1 MKTLVW
7 SLTGVA
13 VGLWSLLAWIMHG
26 LVGVA
31 GGLIASNADVLPV
44 DPLLVECASWVA
56 SAGTDIGEWLVIAV
70 WALVSLV
77 LVGLGYVATRLVPKL
92 SSRATA

>member
-31 GGLIASNADVLPV
+31 GGLIASNADILPV
-44 DPLLVECASWVA
+44 DPLLVEWASWVA